1 MSAVVQRNF
10 GTQILWWSRLALFV
24 AAAGLLGGCM
34 FVLANTWMIHRQ
46 AKNAFTQ
53 PQPASIPTTGELVG
67 RMEIPRLKLS
77 VAVAEGTDAATL
89 RRAAGHILGTALP
102 GQPGNIG
109 IAGHRDSLFRPL
121 RHTLKGDVI
130 TLVTSRGEYHYRVV
144 STRIVSPTEV
154 AVLKADGHEVLTL
167 VTCYPFNFIGP
178 APDRFIV
185 RAERFTL
192 TNETQEVGYEK
203 NQ

>member
-1 MSAVVQRNF
+1 MRVIIQRNF
-10 GTQILWWSRLALFV
+10 STQILRWSRLALFV
-24 AAAGLLGGCM
+24 AAAGLLGDCM

-46 AKNAFTQ
+46 AKLEFTQ
-53 PQPASIPTTGELVG
+53 PRSAPVAATGELVG
-67 RMEIPRLKLS
+67 RMEIPRLMLS

-109 IAGHRDSLFRPL
+109 IAGHRDTLFRPL

-130 TLVTSRGEYHYRVV
+130 TLVTSQGEYHYRVV
-144 STRIVSPTEV
+144 STRIVNPTDI
-154 AVLKADGHEVLTL
+154 AVLKADGHEILTL
-167 VTCYPFNFIGP
+167 VTCYPFYFIGP

-185 RAERFTL
+185 RAERFI
-192 TNETQEVGYEK
+192 
-203 NQ
+203 